1 MKIGQ
6 IMKARGVDYQTARAI
21 HAEAKRLA
29 RRHHQRSAPQV
40 QSLSEAVIAHRRA
53 GGTF

>member
-21 HAEAKRLA
+21 HAEAKRLST
-29 RRHHQRSAPQV
+29 RHHQKPALKV

-53 GGTF
+53 GGVF